1 MAHYLLHSLT
11 SSRSLKRGKAY
22 SRTPPN
28 GRNLSMHYTFWS
40 LSRTDVYPM
49 LLIRD
54 TGEHL
59 RLRAA
64 DASAASPPKKL
75 SSAMPVSSMA
85 IDLTCADSRVMLC
98 ALLVARTTVSDP
110 DVSHN
115 SLGQKKASVCRLGPS
130 NCSTNE
136 RTRGREAR

>member
-1 MAHYLLHSLT
+1 
-11 SSRSLKRGKAY
+11 
-22 SRTPPN
+22 
-28 GRNLSMHYTFWS
+28 MHYTFLS

-98 ALLVARTTVSDP
+98 ALLVARTTVRDP
-110 DVSHN
+110 DVSHT
-115 SLGQKKASVCRLGPS
+115 SRTEEGQRVPLGSEQMLHQ
-130 NCSTNE
+130 
-136 RTRGREAR
+136 

>member
-49 LLIRD
+49 LLMRD

-59 RLRAA
+59 RLRAT
-64 DASAASPPKKL
+64 DASAASPFEKL

-98 ALLVARTTVSDP
+98 ALLVARPIGNTKVLAHSAG
-110 DVSHN
+110 VIWLFVKS
-115 SLGQKKASVCRLGPS
+115 
-130 NCSTNE
+130 
-136 RTRGREAR
+136 